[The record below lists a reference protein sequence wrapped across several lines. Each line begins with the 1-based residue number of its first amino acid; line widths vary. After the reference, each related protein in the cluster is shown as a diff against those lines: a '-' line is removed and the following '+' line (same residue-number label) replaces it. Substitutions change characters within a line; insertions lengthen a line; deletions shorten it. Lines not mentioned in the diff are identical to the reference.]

1 MAQPAESRDRRER
14 PVWQDAA
21 RRIDHTLLHPD
32 ATREEIVQLCSEAV
46 NFGMAAVCV
55 QPCWAA
61 LAVSL
66 LRTTPVKVAG
76 VVGFPHGATLGSVK
90 RYEAAELIR
99 LGADELDMVINVGEL
114 LSGGRI
120 AVENDIRGTV
130 EVAHAA
136 GAMVKVI
143 LETALLNHDQK
154 VLACELAVAAGADFV
169 KTSTGFA
176 SAGATIEDVALL
188 RATVGERA
196 GVKAA
201 GGIRDAAKLLAMVE
215 AGADRIGSSASVEI
229 LREMGAAQG

>member
-1 MAQPAESRDRRER
+1 M
-14 PVWQDAA
+14 V
-21 RRIDHTLLHPD
+21 
-32 ATREEIVQLCSEAV
+32 
-46 NFGMAAVCV
+46 AVCV

-66 LRTTPVKVAG
+66 LRTTPVKVAS